1 MIMHKVELQAVLGAY
16 REKGGVFTTFI
27 DLSLIDECC
36 DAEVNVTVEK
46 DGKDVVEKRTLAAL
60 IRHHGGHS
68 NVGAERYRHVSVW
81 YVTGKATTWVKK
93 IEAAKLARRAA
104 QAPSE

>member
-46 DGKDVVEKRTLAAL
+46 DGKE
-60 IRHHGGHS
+60 S
-68 NVGAERYRHVSVW
+68 
-81 YVTGKATTWVKK
+81 
-93 IEAAKLARRAA
+93 ARWL
-104 QAPSE
+104 P